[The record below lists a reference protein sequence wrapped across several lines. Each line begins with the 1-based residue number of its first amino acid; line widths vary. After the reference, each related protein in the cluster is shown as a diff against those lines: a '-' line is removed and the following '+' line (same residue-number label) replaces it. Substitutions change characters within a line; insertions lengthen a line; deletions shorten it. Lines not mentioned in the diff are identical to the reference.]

1 MHIAFVVNDIQ
12 NERAGFTTTHLA
24 MNAVNQGHVVYYL
37 DVGGFSIDPDN
48 HTCAHGVSV
57 SKDHHRSSTVFLRE
71 LKSRSITRKIAVDE
85 LDVLMLRND
94 PVTDAVAR
102 PWARRAAIDFGRFAM
117 QHGVLVLNDPNGLD
131 RAFTKLYLK
140 SLPSWTYPRTLITR
154 DKEEIRSFISDEGG
168 YAILKPLFGSG
179 GKGVFVVRPHDE
191 PNLNQMIESNMR
203 DGYVIAQQFLPGGVE
218 GDTRLIVMDNEPLR
232 CNGRIAAIHRQR
244 REGDQDIRSNM
255 TAGAIAVKADVTDQ
269 MLELVMAIK
278 PFLSENGIF
287 LAGLDIVDNQLL
299 EVNVLS
305 PGGLVGACELEGVN
319 FFTEVINAIESRRC
333 CSQRFHSGI
342 S

>member
-1 MHIAFVVNDIQ
+1 MHIAFVVNDIR
-12 NERAGFTTTHLA
+12 NERVGFTTTHLA
-24 MNAVNQGHVVYYL
+24 MHAVNQGHDVYYM
-37 DVGGFSIDPDN
+37 DVGAFSIHPDN
-48 HTCAHGVSV
+48 HIYAYGVSV
-57 SKDHHRSSTVFLRE
+57 ARDHHRSAKVFLQA
-71 LKSRSITRKIAVDE
+71 LQNSSITRRIAVDK

-102 PWARRAAIDFGRFAM
+102 PWARRAAINFGRFAM
-117 QHGVLVLNDPNGLD
+117 EHGVLVLNDPDGLD

-140 SLPSWTYPRTLITR
+140 SLPLWTYPRTLITR

-191 PNLNQMIESNMR
+191 PNLNQMIESNTR

-232 CNGRIAAIHRQR
+232 CNGKIAAIHRQR

-255 TAGAIAVKADVTDQ
+255 TAGAIAVKADVTDK
-269 MLELVMAIK
+269 MLELVKAIK

-287 LAGLDIVDNQLL
+287 LAGLDIVDNQLM

-305 PGGLVGACELEGVN
+305 PGGLVGACELEGEN
-319 FFTEVINAIESRRC
+319 FFLEIIKAIEDKLEDR
-333 CSQRFHSGI
+333 
-342 S
+342 